1 MEDINCENYTIAGV
15 LHFISTKFHE
25 YTTNLYNIIHRFDM
39 ERIRWG
45 QEKEEL
51 LRRIASLESEKTV
64 QSTISLIINSFL
76 NSNYNV

>member
-25 YTTNLYNIIHRFDM
+25 YTSSPFKVMHRFDM
-39 ERIRWG
+39 ERIRWDR
-45 QEKEEL
+45 EKEEL

-64 QSTISLIINSFL
+64 RVTI
-76 NSNYNV
+76 